1 MCVSIYQHGA
11 KIHQCVYLYIMK
23 YSLSTLLKHKSYVRI
38 PLKKVASGHYICEV
52 SLNGVSGDF
61 IVDTGAS
68 HTCVA
73 LDKEAY
79 FKLNARETKQQAASA
94 SSNKMETRY
103 SQENVVKIGA
113 WEGQKLEIVLFDMT
127 SVNIVMEQL
136 NVNAVDGI
144 LGADVF
150 EETKAVLDYNR
161 SGLYLKIKK

>member
-1 MCVSIYQHGA
+1 
-11 KIHQCVYLYIMK
+11 
-23 YSLSTLLKHKSYVRI
+23 
-38 PLKKVASGHYICEV
+38 
-52 SLNGVSGDF
+52 
-61 IVDTGAS
+61 
-68 HTCVA
+68 VA